1 MATVTWHT
9 LIDEAGTEHDVVDVV
24 KDFVAGLDRIE
35 IFDLPEECRPGK
47 FFDAND
53 ITSYAF
59 VLAKHDCGDARASQT
74 LHNLALFFSEASI
87 RLSKIL
93 SDSNVSQDDT
103 RHSA

>member
-9 LIDEAGTEHDVVDVV
+9 LIDEASTEHDVVVV
-24 KDFVAGLDRIE
+24 ARDFVAGLDRRE
-35 IFDLPEECRPGK
+35 ILDLPEECRPGK

-59 VLAKHDCGDARASQT
+59 VLARHDCGDVQASPT
-74 LHNLALFFSEASI
+74 PHNLASFFSEASI

-93 SDSNVSQDDT
+93 SDSNISKDDT